1 MLGASGRFGQ
11 GETTES
17 KSIMTLNPGRLQDRV
32 ALVTGAARGIGLA
45 AARKMAGE
53 GARVLLGDIDAAEL
67 KAAAKN
73 HAAEGFQVAHAT
85 VDVADRAA
93 VAGMVEAAMAQWG
106 RIDILVNNAAIV
118 DDSDIEHLTPERWR
132 KVMSVNLDG
141 VLYCAQAALPH
152 LRRSPSPSIINIA
165 SIQGIRGQPNALAY
179 ASAKGG
185 VVNLTRC
192 MAVDF
197 GPMGVRV
204 NAVAPG
210 YIDTRM
216 ALMHGGEHEHQT
228 AWFQEVFIKHGRL
241 PLRRPGTVEDVA
253 GPILFLAS
261 DDSRYMTGQV
271 LVVDGG
277 MVI

>member
-1 MLGASGRFGQ
+1 MAV
-11 GETTES
+11 
-17 KSIMTLNPGRLQDRV
+17 GRLQDRV

-45 AARKMAGE
+45 AARKLAGE
-53 GARVLLGDIDAAEL
+53 GARVLLSDIDADEL
-67 KAAAKN
+67 EAVVRRLES
-73 HAAEGFQVAHAT
+73 EGLEVDRSVT
-85 VDVADRAA
+85 DVADRAA
-93 VAGMVEAAMAQWG
+93 VARMVQAALSRWG
-106 RIDILVNNAAIV
+106 RIDILVSNAAIV
-118 DDSDIEHLTPERWR
+118 DDSDIAHLTPERWR

-152 LRRSPSPSIINIA
+152 LKQSPSPSIVNIA

-197 GPMGVRV
+197 GPLGVRV

-216 ALMHGGEHEHQT
+216 ALMHGGEHEHRT
-228 AWFQEVFIKHGRL
+228 DWFQEVFIKHGRL

-253 GPILFLAS
+253 GPILFLAG

-277 MVI
+277 ITCTY